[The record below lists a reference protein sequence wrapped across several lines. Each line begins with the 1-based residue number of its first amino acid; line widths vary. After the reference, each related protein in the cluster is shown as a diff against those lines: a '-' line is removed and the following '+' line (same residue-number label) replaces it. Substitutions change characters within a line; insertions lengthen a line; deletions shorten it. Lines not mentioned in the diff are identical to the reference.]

1 MTKSEALKK
10 HGVKKKRQ
18 NSVKDLSKKYNI
30 FWVDYDI
37 KTEEFHKHLDD
48 IMSYNYEVQEFE
60 DIDQAIDVILAW
72 QQNKVS
78 FLFVI
83 L

>member
-48 IMSYNYEVQEFE
+48 IMSYNYEV
-60 DIDQAIDVILAW
+60 
-72 QQNKVS
+72 
-78 FLFVI
+78 
-83 L
+83 